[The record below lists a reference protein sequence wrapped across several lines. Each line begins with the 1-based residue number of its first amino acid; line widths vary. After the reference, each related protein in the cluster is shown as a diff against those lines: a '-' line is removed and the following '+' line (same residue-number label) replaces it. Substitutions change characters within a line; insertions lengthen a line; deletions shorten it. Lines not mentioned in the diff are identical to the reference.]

1 MSVHSVGGACGII
14 FARDFSGE
22 GPSLYEVCRVGP
34 HRLLGEVIE
43 IRYDRTK
50 VQMYDSVVQ
59 VRVGDAVDLTG
70 EPLCMELGPGL
81 LHQVLDAVHGPLGR
95 INATT
100 RSRHMPRGLYLPELP
115 HEVLWC
121 FETAEGLGSGDE
133 VIAGDVIG
141 FVQENSLL
149 QHKIMVPPNV
159 AGVVR
164 SMVGSGLYSVDQ
176 VLLTVQIWG
185 SGALEEVTMLQRWP
199 VRKAREVHEK
209 ITPDARLVSGIRAF
223 DAFYPMVVGGSCAI
237 IGGSC
242 TGKTSIAQAIT
253 KGPRADDG
261 GYDAV
266 VHVNCG
272 ERGNEVL
279 QLATDLES
287 ATIRNVHCVRP
298 DRSKVHAICLGTCDP
313 SSPLYILKGNCHIIQ
328 LIFSLAEESLMART
342 VMFSCTADMPLAG
355 RELAVMKGM
364 CVAEYLRDLGCSVAL
379 VVDSL
384 TRWAE
389 CVEQACD
396 LSHAMTH
403 SSFYDRY
410 PNLGMGSLNLRL
422 ATLIE
427 RGGRAQCLGRPLR
440 EGAITFFGTVSP
452 PGGACADDPVSTAMF
467 GLVQAVWVLEKRS
480 TPQRGHCG
488 FPSVN
493 SQSSFSKY
501 VGLRMPVASDDLI
514 LWALNLRSRNA
525 ELQEI
530 VQVAGVDCLD
540 EDNVLL
546 LDACRLL
553 DCYFLEQDFTSSIDQ
568 FCTWERSMGILR
580 CIKAFHEV
588 SSHLLPSCRHLQI
601 VAELTVRVGE
611 ILRMLATPHT
621 CSNAHLGMT
630 VSRSIGMIKD
640 IAHGIK
646 NGIQTSDPTM
656 HGEGCRK
663 GIFDV

>member
-1 MSVHSVGGACGII
+1 
-14 FARDFSGE
+14 
-22 GPSLYEVCRVGP
+22 
-34 HRLLGEVIE
+34 
-43 IRYDRTK
+43 
-50 VQMYDSVVQ
+50 
-59 VRVGDAVDLTG
+59 
-70 EPLCMELGPGL
+70 
-81 LHQVLDAVHGPLGR
+81 
-95 INATT
+95 
-100 RSRHMPRGLYLPELP
+100 
-115 HEVLWC
+115 
-121 FETAEGLGSGDE
+121 
-133 VIAGDVIG
+133 
-141 FVQENSLL
+141 
-149 QHKIMVPPNV
+149 
-159 AGVVR
+159 
-164 SMVGSGLYSVDQ
+164 
-176 VLLTVQIWG
+176 
-185 SGALEEVTMLQRWP
+185 
-199 VRKAREVHEK
+199 
-209 ITPDARLVSGIRAF
+209 
-223 DAFYPMVVGGSCAI
+223 
-237 IGGSC
+237 
-242 TGKTSIAQAIT
+242 
-253 KGPRADDG
+253 
-261 GYDAV
+261 
-266 VHVNCG
+266 
-272 ERGNEVL
+272 
-279 QLATDLES
+279 
-287 ATIRNVHCVRP
+287 
-298 DRSKVHAICLGTCDP
+298 
-313 SSPLYILKGNCHIIQ
+313 
-328 LIFSLAEESLMART
+328 
-342 VMFSCTADMPLAG
+342 
-355 RELAVMKGM
+355 
-364 CVAEYLRDLGCSVAL
+364 
-379 VVDSL
+379 
-384 TRWAE
+384 
-389 CVEQACD
+389 
-396 LSHAMTH
+396 
-403 SSFYDRY
+403 
-410 PNLGMGSLNLRL
+410 
-422 ATLIE
+422 
-427 RGGRAQCLGRPLR
+427 
-440 EGAITFFGTVSP
+440 
-452 PGGACADDPVSTAMF
+452 MF